1 MPHLKALELV
11 NIDCTM
17 SGEFDDRMNT
27 ICALSKYILKS
38 PLLTELALT
47 TLTIGPPEMLS
58 LLQAVPQ
65 LRRLSIVEQ
74 TDACVRIVSPQF
86 IRQLGN
92 PEMLPELE
100 HLQLV
105 WSGEVD
111 EGAVLDM
118 LEQRGLKSVVIGI
131 RKGGEL
137 RPDTMSR
144 VDTLRGHG
152 TQVALW

>member
-1 MPHLKALELV
+1 
-11 NIDCTM
+11 
-17 SGEFDDRMNT
+17 
-27 ICALSKYILKS
+27 
-38 PLLTELALT
+38 
-47 TLTIGPPEMLS
+47 MLS
-58 LLQAVPQ
+58 LLHAVPQ
-65 LRRLSIVEQ
+65 LRWLSIVERI
-74 TDACVRIVSPQF
+74 DACVRIVSPQF

-92 PEMLPELE
+92 PEMLPKLE

-144 VDTLRGHG
+144 IDTLRRRG